1 MKQGYTSRIGIET
14 LTEGES
20 QYWEKKGVKY
30 RPILEYKPLTQD
42 EEDRLKTEYYDN
54 NNRVGF
60 EKLYAAVRKPNGKT
74 KTGKEQYSPGF
85 QELFFISTTQTD
97 RKY

>member
-20 QYWEKKGVKY
+20 QYWEKKGVTY

-74 KTGKEQYSPGF
+74 KTGKE
-85 QELFFISTTQTD
+85 
-97 RKY
+97 